1 MVWYFF
7 CTFAYTMIKGIS
19 RFLDFF
25 RIKLDIMPK
34 NDYTIQVHREVEQLA
49 ARWAH
54 NPKVAGSSPAFATKV
69 LETREKSVF
78 SCLYFYVLTIY
89 FFVVEK

>member
-1 MVWYFF
+1 
-7 CTFAYTMIKGIS
+7 
-19 RFLDFF
+19 
-25 RIKLDIMPK
+25 MPK

-54 NPKVAGSSPAFATKV
+54 NPKVAGSSPAHATKV